1 MPGGRHG
8 GLDLQPRLRR
18 RGRPT
23 NQMRAG
29 FPRLESLPS
38 PKCAWEFMAAPVPIK
53 LLLLITSSPRFDL
66 EKLDSILRA
75 LLCFLETMR
84 IGLVGIVVAPSSG
97 NAIPRLL
104 LVASIRQLE
113 ANSIAKHKIVE
124 KC

>member
-1 MPGGRHG
+1 
-8 GLDLQPRLRR
+8 
-18 RGRPT
+18 
-23 NQMRAG
+23 
-29 FPRLESLPS
+29 
-38 PKCAWEFMAAPVPIK
+38 MAAPVPIK